1 MSGLGRS
8 TLEFQDRVRSRQ
20 DLQRIPRMADFFMSP
35 VVKLVFSI
43 LSELG
48 LTWNLQYRFPP
59 PTATKWRRE
68 GVIQIP
74 PGETWQF
81 SFKAPERRL
90 VVIDQFDIELVD
102 WIANEYLVVNHYF
115 NDDRNNIDLS
125 MDPGNEI
132 GIWKFDG
139 IILED
144 GDTYKCTM
152 ENTHLYATAV
162 VSIESKGWRL

>member
-8 TLEFQDRVRSRQ
+8 SYDFQQRVRDRQ
-20 DLQRIPRMADFFMSP
+20 DLQKIPRMSDLFTAP
-35 VVKLVFSI
+35 IVKLVFSI

-48 LTWNLQYRFPP
+48 LTWNLQYRIAP

-74 PGETWQF
+74 PGETWNIT
-81 SFKAPERRL
+81 FKAPDRRV
-90 VVIDQFDIELVD
+90 VVIGDFEVELID
-102 WIANEYLVVNHYF
+102 WIANEFLVVKHYF
-115 NDDRNNIDLS
+115 SGDRNNIDLS
-125 MDPGNEI
+125 IVPGTEV
-132 GIWKFDG
+132 GIWKYDG

-144 GDTYKCTM
+144 GDTYRCEM
-152 ENTHLYATAV
+152 FNSNLYATAV